1 MSTTTTTATT
11 ATQGPDFVSFQVRDL
26 HASADF
32 YEHTVGLTR
41 LPASNPQA
49 VVFADGPVAFAVRNP
64 FPGVDLD
71 ALGQLGAGI
80 GVWFH
85 CQDAHALHRKLA
97 DAGVTIVQEPFDGPF
112 GVTFSFLDPDGYT
125 VTMHD
130 KA

>member
-1 MSTTTTTATT
+1 MSTPT
-11 ATQGPDFVSFQVRDL
+11 ATQGPDFISFQVRDL

-32 YEHTVGLTR
+32 YEHTLGLTR
-41 LPASNPQA
+41 LPAANPQA

-71 ALGQLGAGI
+71 ALGRLGAGI

-85 CQDAHALHRKLA
+85 CQDAHALHRKLEE
-97 DAGVTIVQEPFDGPF
+97 AGVTIVQEPFDGPF
-112 GVTFSFLDPDGYT
+112 GVTFSLLDPDGYT